1 MELNKSDLKEIEIW
15 IKSRFRE
22 LIQDELNK
30 EINNLASEVLRWIN
44 EERSKTKFN
53 EKDLMLIQIDVIQ
66 DVLRMPDKI
75 INKIRNQSD
84 IQAEGETAN

>member
-1 MELNKSDLKEIEIW
+1 MELNKNDLKEIEIW
-15 IKSRFRE
+15 LKSRFWE
-22 LIQDELNK
+22 LIQQELNR
-30 EINNLASEVLRWIN
+30 EINNLASEVLRGVN

-66 DVLRMPDKI
+66 DILRTPDKI